1 MFMQTVNRL
10 DTERVWVTVNNT
22 SGHTLTQHYP
32 VFKYDGAANAAS
44 VSTNEA
50 GLISD
55 AVGGSDCVESNLIG
69 LAFEDIPDGAETGVV
84 QVYGYHE
91 SVHVYSSLHAGNAV
105 PGTPLMGIKG
115 NAASVGVTSIGLVP
129 AARRVQ
135 IPIVLTAWHT
145 ITFNTAPP
153 AYGNHVFIRA
163 L

>member
-32 VFKYDGAANAAS
+32 VFKYDTAANASS

-55 AVGGSDCVESNLIG
+55 TCGAGSLEGNIIG
-69 LAFEDIPDGAETGVV
+69 LAFEDIPNGSETGVV

-91 SVHVYSSLHAGNAV
+91 SVLLYASVAV
-105 PGTPLMGIKG
+105 KVNPGTPLQAQRG
-115 NAASVGVTSIGLVP
+115 NAASVGLTSIGAGV
-129 AARRVQ
+129 AANRIVGNQ
-135 IPIVLTAWHT
+135 ITALDTLTYT
-145 ITFNTAPP
+145 GPFP

-163 L
+163 M

>member
-32 VFKYDGAANAAS
+32 VFKYDTAANAAS

-55 AVGGSDCVESNLIG
+55 TCGAASIEGNLIG
-69 LAFEDIPDGAETGVV
+69 LAFEDIPNGSETGVV

-91 SVHVYSSLHAGNAV
+91 SVLLYASIMAAGVKVN
-105 PGTPLMGIKG
+105 PGTPLQANRG
-115 NAASVGVTSIGLVP
+115 NAASVGLSSVGLAV
-129 AARRVQ
+129 AANRIVGNQ
-135 IPIVLTAWHT
+135 ITALDTLTFTA
-145 ITFNTAPP
+145 APP

-163 L
+163 M